1 MAQIDKRRRKQYGF
15 IDPPGKNSGNS
26 RRGRKTTSPRANPSY
41 SKKRRNVSNKSKPKV
56 TKKKKKKEETESE
69 EEADLIESE
78 HEENELQKGLYHF
91 QSKLVRLCLLE
102 MEAELKKHEEAE
114 EVDDEDADFD
124 AELNELTEKSAIVSR
139 IYV

>member
-1 MAQIDKRRRKQYGF
+1 MGAQRRLEIEKMRRFLRDNESIPIPIDWNIMKFVAQIDKRRRKQYGF

-78 HEENELQKGLYHF
+78 HEENELQK
-91 QSKLVRLCLLE
+91 E
-102 MEAELKKHEEAE
+102 MEAELKKNEEAE
-114 EVDDEDADFD
+114 EVEDEDAD
-124 AELNELTEKSAIVSR
+124 
-139 IYV
+139 